1 MARPIKQG
9 VDYFPLDCHMNDA
22 MKLIQAEFGLVGYA
36 VVIKLWQKIYS
47 GKGYYTEWGRDV
59 ALVFAGNNS
68 VGANVVQ
75 EVVRVC
81 LKRGIFDQGMFDEY
95 GILTS
100 DGIQER
106 FAEAT
111 ARRTSVEI
119 DRRYLLIPAPVNWV
133 FDNNN
138 PINVDNNSVNVDN
151 NTQRKEKKSKVNSFS
166 HSNARTREN
175 DVVENSVE
183 NSEDDR
189 LRILGGRLGKGVVM
203 LSDEQIGD
211 LLDKLSL
218 EEFNKY
224 VAIVADCE
232 LNGKKYKKSHY
243 QAILDMVKKDRVV
256 KNIK

>member
-111 ARRTSVEI
+111 ARRTFVEI

-138 PINVDNNSVNVDN
+138 SINVDNNSVNVDN

-166 HSNARTREN
+166 HSNARTRGNES
-175 DVVENSVE
+175 VEKSVE

-243 QAILDMVKKDRVV
+243 QAILDMVKKDRGV
-256 KNIK
+256 KGG

>member
-59 ALVFAGNNS
+59 ALVFADNNR

-75 EVVRVC
+75 EVVRIC
-81 LKRGIFDQGMFDEY
+81 LKRGIFDQRMFDEY

-111 ARRTSVEI
+111 TRRTFVEA
-119 DRRYLLIPAPVNWV
+119 DRRYLLIPAPFNWV
-133 FDNNN
+133 FDSNN

-151 NTQRKEKKSKVNSFS
+151 NSQRKENKSKENSFT
-166 HSNARTREN
+166 HSIAREREN
-175 DVVENSVE
+175 DVVENSG
-183 NSEDDR
+183 EDIR
-189 LRILGGRLGKGVVM
+189 LRYLGGKLGGGVVM
-203 LSDEQIGD
+203 LSDEQFTA
-211 LLDKLSL
+211 LCEELSSEELDK
-218 EEFNKY
+218 Y
-224 VAIVADCE
+224 IAIVRDCE
-232 LNGKKYKKSHY
+232 LAGKHYKNKTHY
-243 QAILDMVKKDRVV
+243 QAILDMVKKDRNV
-256 KNIK
+256 KKN